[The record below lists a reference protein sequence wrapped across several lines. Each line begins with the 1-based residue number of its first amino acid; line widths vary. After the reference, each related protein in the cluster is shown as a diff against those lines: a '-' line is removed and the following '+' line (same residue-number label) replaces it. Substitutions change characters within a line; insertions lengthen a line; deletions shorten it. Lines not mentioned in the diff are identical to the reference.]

1 MTTFAEL
8 RTLVGLRT
16 GRPDLAAHIDM
27 GIRTATVRAHHTDFF
42 WKDAFRGYVTYTPVS
57 GKSYVDIPNFTSDF
71 PLFRALKTVYCVD
84 IDTDSPVEKLT
95 YRTMGDEYDEEGRLR
110 PSIYVLAGGLR
121 IYPRVQTGKLE
132 LLGYNN
138 PNVGFDTY
146 SSWIADLYKDE
157 IAAWASGIVF
167 ARSGALEQAQEIQ
180 RMHVVPF
187 KEQLIESHLLGDIN

>member
-27 GIRTATVRAHHTDFF
+27 AIRTATVRAHHTDFF
-42 WKDAFRGYVTYTPVS
+42 WKDAFRGHVTYTPN
-57 GKSYVDIPNFTSDF
+57 GNKPYVDIANFASDF

-84 IDTDSPVEKLT
+84 VDTDYPVEKLE
-95 YRTMGDEYDEEGRLR
+95 YRTIGDEYDSESRLR

-138 PNVGFDTY
+138 PNVGSDTY
-146 SSWIADLYKDE
+146 NSWIADLYKDE
-157 IAAWASGIVF
+157 IAAWASGIVL
-167 ARSGALEQAQEIQ
+167 ARSGALEQAQQVQ
-180 RMHVVPF
+180 RETVVPF
-187 KEQLIESHLLGDIN
+187 KELLIESHLLGEVN